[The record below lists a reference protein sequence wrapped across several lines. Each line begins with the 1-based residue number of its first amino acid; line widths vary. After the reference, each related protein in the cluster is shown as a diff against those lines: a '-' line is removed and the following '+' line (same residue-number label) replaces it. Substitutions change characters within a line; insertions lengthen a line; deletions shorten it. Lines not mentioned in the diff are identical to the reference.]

1 MCHHAHQNPLSPQPG
16 NSQVFF
22 NVVRPCIG
30 AVWGDAT
37 VGVVD
42 ATVGVV
48 DAITEGCAKST
59 GPRGVFTTWFLHWLL
74 LCSCNVNI
82 LRSEYDVCE

>member
-1 MCHHAHQNPLSPQPG
+1 VCHHAHQNPVSPQPG
-16 NSQVFF
+16 NSQVFS
-22 NVVRPCIG
+22 VVRPCIR
-30 AVWGDAT
+30 AVWGDATIGVVDAT

-59 GPRGVFTTWFLHWLL
+59 GPRGCVYHWFSPLAFIVLL
-74 LCSCNVNI
+74 
-82 LRSEYDVCE
+82 

>member
-1 MCHHAHQNPLSPQPG
+1 M
-16 NSQVFF
+16 
-22 NVVRPCIG
+22 
-30 AVWGDAT
+30 WGDATIGVVDVT

-59 GPRGVFTTWFLHWLL
+59 GPRGCVYHLVFSTGIYCAPVVSMH
-74 LCSCNVNI
+74 
-82 LRSEYDVCE
+82 